1 VTNDTAAKRV
11 ALDPGSPTV
20 SATIA
25 DAPSR
30 AATHAAENHDSGSSI
45 ASSCTATPTAA
56 ATPSMSSTDKYAA

>member
-1 VTNDTAAKRV
+1 VIIDTTARRV
-11 ALDPGSPTV
+11 ALEPGKPTV

-30 AATHAAENHDSGSSI
+30 AVTHAAENHDSGSSI

-56 ATPSMSSTDKYAA
+56 ATPRESSTERYAA